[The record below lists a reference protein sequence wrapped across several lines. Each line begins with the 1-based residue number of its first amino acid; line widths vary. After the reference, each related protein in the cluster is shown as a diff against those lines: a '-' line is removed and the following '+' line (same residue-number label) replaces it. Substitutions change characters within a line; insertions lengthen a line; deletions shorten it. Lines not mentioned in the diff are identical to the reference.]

1 MIIELGSDA
10 TATKSAGVRVIPMES
25 MRAARAAVKY
35 SVVNH
40 SKVDGR
46 LSAMAVKRT
55 VHRGKRVVARFAVLV
70 YASNIL
76 ADVDFSSEGGEEDAA
91 ASVLW
96 MDDDARVRH
105 GGTERRLFRG
115 SESGAGG
122 GGQDPNR
129 YGENERNGMF
139 IHSMLCQREND
150 ASHIHDVSSAGG
162 EQHGGRDGTGRDLPF
177 AWRTTTTMIRPIC
190 NRRRT
195 CRTDTT
201 DGRRHS

>member
-91 ASVLW
+91 ASVFW

-105 GGTERRLFRG
+105 GN
-115 SESGAGG
+115 GAAFVPGVGIGG
-122 GGQDPNR
+122 GG
-129 YGENERNGMF
+129 G
-139 IHSMLCQREND
+139 
-150 ASHIHDVSSAGG
+150 
-162 EQHGGRDGTGRDLPF
+162 GTG
-177 AWRTTTTMIRPIC
+177 
-190 NRRRT
+190 
-195 CRTDTT
+195 
-201 DGRRHS
+201 SE